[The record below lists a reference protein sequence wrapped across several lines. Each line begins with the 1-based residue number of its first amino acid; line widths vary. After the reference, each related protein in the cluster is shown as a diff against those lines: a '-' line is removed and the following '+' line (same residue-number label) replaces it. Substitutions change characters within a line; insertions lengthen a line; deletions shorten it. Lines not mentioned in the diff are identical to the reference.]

1 MFFFCG
7 SDIGKDFPIAK
18 DLSENPADTGIIIT
32 NLFIGKRKICFN
44 RKSLPMFGGTSSAAG
59 MCRSIHDRINPC
71 IVNQI
76 QIRIFIN
83 DGYQILFC
91 IPAVTKDDD
100 MIFAVKFRHNLP
112 DHGGC
117 QFQFRYFFF
126 LDVSVIYLYAVVSD
140 RKGNIMLQKLYVFF
154 RKETVLSIA
163 VILALLSM
171 FWVRPDKA
179 YFTYIDFRTLG
190 LLFCLMAIVAGLK
203 AVGVFD
209 ILAKKLLMGTSGTV
223 GVIRLLVL
231 LCFFLSMVITND
243 VALITFVPL
252 ALIIVHKLPK
262 ELGNYWLLKIV
273 AMQTIA
279 ANLGSMLTPI
289 GNPQNLYLY
298 ARAGMS
304 AAELI
309 TLMLPYSAT
318 ALILLLIWI
327 QVADAKAPH
336 VCGSEK
342 DKTLLGFSDR
352 KELNMEYL
360 AAYLILFTICLLTVA
375 RIIPYQIPLVLV
387 LIYMLLRNRENISRV
402 DYSLLA
408 TFIAL
413 FIFIGNLGRIPQFS
427 SFLERIMAGRET
439 LTAVLASQ
447 IMSNVPAALLLSGFT
462 DNYRALIVGTN
473 IGGLGTLIASMA
485 SLISF
490 KYIAKENRN
499 LRGKYLGIF
508 TASNIIFMIFMLILY
523 FFLR

>member
-1 MFFFCG
+1 
-7 SDIGKDFPIAK
+7 
-18 DLSENPADTGIIIT
+18 
-32 NLFIGKRKICFN
+32 
-44 RKSLPMFGGTSSAAG
+44 
-59 MCRSIHDRINPC
+59 
-71 IVNQI
+71 
-76 QIRIFIN
+76 
-83 DGYQILFC
+83 
-91 IPAVTKDDD
+91 
-100 MIFAVKFRHNLP
+100 
-112 DHGGC
+112 
-117 QFQFRYFFF
+117 
-126 LDVSVIYLYAVVSD
+126 
-140 RKGNIMLQKLYVFF
+140 MLQKLYVFF

-163 VILALLSM
+163 VILVLLSM

-262 ELGNYWLLKIV
+262 EL
-273 AMQTIA
+273 
-279 ANLGSMLTPI
+279 
-289 GNPQNLYLY
+289 
-298 ARAGMS
+298 
-304 AAELI
+304 
-309 TLMLPYSAT
+309 
-318 ALILLLIWI
+318 
-327 QVADAKAPH
+327 
-336 VCGSEK
+336 
-342 DKTLLGFSDR
+342 
-352 KELNMEYL
+352 

-439 LTAVLASQ
+439 LAAVLSSQ

-508 TASNIIFMIFMLILY
+508 TASNIIFMIFMLIMY
-523 FFLR
+523 FFLDKCFPEL